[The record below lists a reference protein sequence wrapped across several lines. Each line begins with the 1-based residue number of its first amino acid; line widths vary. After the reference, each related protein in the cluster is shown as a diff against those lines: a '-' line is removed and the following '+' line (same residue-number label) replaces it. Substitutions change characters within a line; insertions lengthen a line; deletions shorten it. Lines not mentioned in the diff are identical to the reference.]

1 VVCLAPRALEDSVRP
16 RRVSGVVVRP
26 LNFTVRHPFGTRGG
40 IGVNGNIKVAGV
52 HRALSWL
59 YGACSV
65 LLFALLLQAV
75 LSTTS
80 EDRPEGVLVVLAIM
94 LGVFAL
100 HRIAGRGA
108 AQNKPWART
117 LSRVI
122 AVFLLLGFPIG
133 TAIGLYILYNTR
145 DKQWPSAASSQELAG
160 A

>member
-1 VVCLAPRALEDSVRP
+1 MRS
-16 RRVSGVVVRP
+16 RRTGHASGRP
-26 LNFTVRHPFGTRGG
+26 LKRGVRHPSGTRGG

-75 LSTTS
+75 LSKTS
-80 EDRPEGVLVVLAIM
+80 EDRPEGVLLVLAVM
-94 LGVFAL
+94 LGLFAL

-145 DKQWPSAASSQELAG
+145 RKRWPSGASSQELAG

>member
-1 VVCLAPRALEDSVRP
+1 VD
-16 RRVSGVVVRP
+16 
-26 LNFTVRHPFGTRGG
+26 
-40 IGVNGNIKVAGV
+40 GNIKVAGV

-59 YGACSV
+59 YALCAV
-65 LLFALLLQAV
+65 LLFVLFLQAV
-75 LSTTS
+75 FSKTPES
-80 EDRPEGVLVVLAIM
+80 RPSGVLLVFTIA

-133 TAIGLYILYNTR
+133 TAIGLFILYNSR
-145 DKQWPSAASSQELAG
+145 QKRWPSIVSSEAAASA
-160 A
+160 